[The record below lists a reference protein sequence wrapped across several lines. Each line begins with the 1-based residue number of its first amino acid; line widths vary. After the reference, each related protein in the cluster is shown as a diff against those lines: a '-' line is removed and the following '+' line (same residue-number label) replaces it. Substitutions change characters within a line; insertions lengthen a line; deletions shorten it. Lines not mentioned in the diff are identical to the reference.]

1 MSRSLLTE
9 RLKPIAEMDVRLRR
23 SRWLNFMLVFGAVA
37 AGLFLYG
44 WTQGVEF
51 SRGWLLVISTAMLGG
66 GFFLNWLA
74 KQRVSRVEEVARD
87 LEEANPD
94 LKQLLLTAVEQEPGE
109 DGRYHY
115 LQERVIAEA
124 VDEAVK
130 RDWLRNVSVPRVQRA
145 ERLQVVVLVLFTVVF
160 GSLIWVSRDGG
171 VRGLA
176 EDVRGGILSAD
187 KDFEVRV
194 DPGDV
199 EVEVGTRLVVQ
210 ARYGKDL
217 PTQADIV
224 LQFEGG
230 EEMRYPMAKNLEDPV
245 FGGVIPD
252 VSEDATYY
260 VVYDGEETE
269 TFEIETFVH
278 PKLERADAV
287 IEPPAGMGLER
298 KVVEDTRTVSAL
310 EGSAITVE
318 ITLNKEVREAR
329 LEDEEGWAWP
339 LEPVAG
345 KERTYDVSFVPQES
359 EQFRLQLVDEDERT
373 NKRAPKFTIRVKK
386 NQPVQVAMVF
396 PGRDASPSAVEEMG
410 IEAKLWDDMGVK
422 GYGAV
427 YAVNGEEHEVAL
439 EALGEDKN
447 GKARVGAMI
456 DLEALGA
463 RPDDA
468 VMYYVWAED
477 VGPGGEVRRVP
488 GDMYFADVRPFESTF
503 REQEAQA
510 GQGQQQ
516 QQGGGQSGELL
527 EKQREVISAT
537 WNLMREGEK
546 AKRADREVVRE
557 SQEVL
562 AGMAGEA
569 AENTE
574 DAALRDAFVSA
585 AAAMRRAAGQLE
597 VAVAADG
604 EGVRPSLEEAMPPE
618 KDAYAELL
626 KARQREMT
634 VTRAQ
639 RGQQASGSQA
649 QQRQMRNLELTQEEQ
664 RYEEEKLATEE
675 QDAEQRENL
684 QVLNRLSELA
694 RRQAELKERIEELQN
709 ALAEAETEEEREE
722 LKRQLKRL
730 QEEQEELVR
739 DMDELR
745 ERMDSE
751 ENESRMMAE
760 QEQLEESREEA
771 RQASEELAAG
781 ELDKAANS
789 TSRVQEELEELR
801 DEFRERTSNQF
812 AQDMRELKREM
823 REIEEREDAIREHL
837 AGVETLDERDMSK
850 ELEQA
855 LENRQQSERIGE
867 QAEAVSDL
875 MERMRDVSEAAEESE
890 PLVSEKLYEGV
901 REAEMHQVEEAL
913 EDAGELLRRGQG
925 AQARKAEEEA
935 SRGIEELREGIDKA
949 AARVLGDER
958 EALRMARAELDRL
971 LEELEEEQDGE
982 GRGENGESAARGGEM
997 ASDDGSQGE
1006 GADARGEGQRGE
1018 EGIADGEM
1026 ARGEE
1031 GQNGEG
1037 RAQDRAQG
1045 EEEGGGEGEGDESRT
1060 AQGGQGD
1067 ENGEGRGNEP
1077 GRDERGQGQA
1087 SAEGQQGERGQGGQ
1101 GGQGGQ
1107 AGEEGA
1113 GRGSGE
1119 PREQASA
1126 ETQRGQE
1133 GQGQGSGEGQ
1143 ESSEGQQAMGQG
1155 QGGQGQEEGSERE
1168 GEPRE
1173 EQAGA
1178 RGQLAGGDGRRG
1190 ERAGGGSATR
1200 GGGDDRDGGYGGI
1213 RAPLFFEQGG
1223 VAAEEDRRP
1232 ITGEGYRDWSDR
1244 LRDVEEMLEDEEMR
1258 RLAAQ
1263 ALDGAREMR
1272 RDFTRNDAPPNQELV
1287 QRQVAGPLVEL
1298 RDRVFE
1304 ELAKQDGEG
1313 NLVPLDR
1320 DPVPVRYRELVRG
1333 YYERLGSG
1341 E

>member
-1 MSRSLLTE
+1 MASTVHIERQIYEQRNDMSRSLLTE
-9 RLKPIAEMDVRLRR
+9 RLEPIAEMDVRLRR
-23 SRWLNFMLVFGAVA
+23 SRWLSILLVCGAAA

-44 WTQGVEF
+44 WSQGVAF

-66 GFFLNWLA
+66 GFFLHWLA
-74 KQRVSRVEEVARD
+74 KQRVERVEEVARE
-87 LEEANPD
+87 LEESNPD
-94 LKQLLLTAVEQEPGE
+94 LKQLLLTAVEQKPGE

-115 LQERVIAEA
+115 LQERVIADA
-124 VDEAVK
+124 VDEAIK
-130 RDWLRNVSVPRVQRA
+130 RDWLGQVTLPRVKRA
-145 ERLQVVVLVLFTVVF
+145 ERWQVVVLVLFTLVF
-160 GSLIWVSRDGG
+160 SSLIWVSRDGG
-171 VRGLA
+171 AGALA
-176 EDVRGGILSAD
+176 EQVRGGALSVD
-187 KDFEVRV
+187 KDFEVEV

-217 PTQADIV
+217 PAEAEIV
-224 LQFEGG
+224 VRSGEG
-230 EEMRYPMAKNLEDPV
+230 EERRYEMVKNLEDPV

-252 VSEDATYY
+252 VNEDATYH
-260 VVYDGEETE
+260 VAYDGTRTEE
-269 TFEIETFVH
+269 FEIGTFVH

-287 IEPPAGMGLER
+287 IEPPAGLGLER
-298 KVVEDTRTVSAL
+298 KVVEDTRTVSAM
-310 EGSAITVE
+310 EGSEITVE
-318 ITLNKEVREAR
+318 VTLNKEVTDAR
-329 LEDEEGWAWP
+329 LEDEEGWSWP
-339 LEPVAG
+339 LEPVSG
-345 KERTYDVSFVPQES
+345 KERTYEVTFVPDES
-359 EQFRLQLVDEDERT
+359 EQFRLQLVDEDERA
-373 NKRAPKFTIRVKK
+373 NKRPPKFTIRVKK

-410 IEAKLWDDMGVK
+410 IEAKLWDDLGVESF
-422 GYGAV
+422 GAV
-427 YAVNGEEHEVAL
+427 YAVNGEEHEVVL
-439 EALGEDKN
+439 EELGEDKN

-463 RPDDA
+463 APDDA

-477 VGPGGEVRRVP
+477 VGPDGEVRRVP

-510 GQGQQQ
+510 GQGEQGP
-516 QQGGGQSGELL
+516 QGGGQSGELL

-546 AKRADREVVRE
+546 AKRADRETVRE

-562 AGMAGEA
+562 AGMAVEA
-569 AENTE
+569 AENAE
-574 DAALRDAFVSA
+574 DAALREAFSA
-585 AAAMRRAAGQLE
+585 AAEDMARAAGQLE

-639 RGQQASGSQA
+639 QGQQASGSQS
-649 QQRQMRNLELTQEEQ
+649 QQRQMRNLELKQEEQ

-694 RRQAELKERIEELQN
+694 RRQAELKEQIEELQT

-722 LKRQLKRL
+722 LRRQLKRL

-739 DMDELR
+739 DMDDLR

-760 QEQLEESREEA
+760 QERLEESREEA
-771 RQASEELAAG
+771 RQAAEELASG

-837 AGVETLDERDMSK
+837 AGVEQLDQRDMSK

-875 MERMRDVSEAAEESE
+875 MERMREVSEAAEESE

-913 EDAGELLRRGQG
+913 EDAGELLRRGQA

-949 AARVLGDER
+949 AERVLGDER

-971 LEELEEEQDGE
+971 LEELGEEQTNGEGGMGNGEREEGSELARGEEE
-982 GRGENGESAARGGEM
+982 RNGESGR
-997 ASDDGSQGE
+997 
-1006 GADARGEGQRGE
+1006 RGEGSREPGTEGRERGDERVE
-1018 EGIADGEM
+1018 EGEM

-1031 GQNGEG
+1031 AGSGEG
-1037 RAQDRAQG
+1037 RRG
-1045 EEEGGGEGEGDESRT
+1045 EGEEGESEEEGRGRGEGEGEASRM
-1060 AQGGQGD
+1060 AQGGQGEGEENGELGMENGEVGR
-1067 ENGEGRGNEP
+1067 ENGEGRG
-1077 GRDERGQGQA
+1077 R
-1087 SAEGQQGERGQGGQ
+1087 
-1101 GGQGGQ
+1101 
-1107 AGEEGA
+1107 GEEGE
-1113 GRGSGE
+1113 RQ
-1119 PREQASA
+1119 EQA
-1126 ETQRGQE
+1126 T
-1133 GQGQGSGEGQ
+1133 
-1143 ESSEGQQAMGQG
+1143 
-1155 QGGQGQEEGSERE
+1155 
-1168 GEPRE
+1168 
-1173 EQAGA
+1173 
-1178 RGQLAGGDGRRG
+1178 
-1190 ERAGGGSATR
+1190 
-1200 GGGDDRDGGYGGI
+1200 
-1213 RAPLFFEQGG
+1213 
-1223 VAAEEDRRP
+1223 
-1232 ITGEGYRDWSDR
+1232 
-1244 LRDVEEMLEDEEMR
+1244 
-1258 RLAAQ
+1258 
-1263 ALDGAREMR
+1263 
-1272 RDFTRNDAPPNQELV
+1272 
-1287 QRQVAGPLVEL
+1287 
-1298 RDRVFE
+1298 
-1304 ELAKQDGEG
+1304 
-1313 NLVPLDR
+1313 
-1320 DPVPVRYRELVRG
+1320 
-1333 YYERLGSG
+1333 
-1341 E
+1341 